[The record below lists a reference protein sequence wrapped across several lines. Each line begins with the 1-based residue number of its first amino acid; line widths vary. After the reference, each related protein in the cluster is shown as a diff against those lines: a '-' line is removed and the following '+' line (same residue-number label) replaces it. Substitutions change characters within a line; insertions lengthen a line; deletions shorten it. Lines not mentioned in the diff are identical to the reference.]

1 MSSFYPAQEGIV
13 KVKSINRHRAG
24 AFPLGGHHL
33 VLGEIRDYITGEILV
48 DTHDERYRQKVAR
61 FLVAHKGYIKE
72 ELKPRIPIDL
82 NIDGKQA
89 RIRLDLM
96 VCIDEQVAMLI
107 KYAPGSLT
115 TRHQVALAASRL
127 LAPYQ
132 VPLSV
137 VTNGKEADIIDNYTD
152 SVIAEGL
159 DGIFSRRALADYLQA
174 YSPVFVTDRHRDM
187 AARILYAYEVDGRC
201 PCDDTVCEYEQR

>member
-1 MSSFYPAQEGIV
+1 M
-13 KVKSINRHRAG
+13 
-24 AFPLGGHHL
+24 GGHHL
-33 VLGEIRDYITGEILV
+33 VLGEIRDYLTGEVLA
-48 DTHDERYRQKVAR
+48 DTHDERYRQNVAR
-61 FLVAHKGYIKE
+61 FLVVHKGYLKE
-72 ELKPRIPIDL
+72 DLRPRVPIDL

-89 RIRLDLM
+89 GIRLDLV
-96 VCIDEQVAMLI
+96 VCIDEQVAMLV

-132 VPLSV
+132 VPFSV
-137 VTNGKEADIIDNYTD
+137 VTNGKEADIIDNHSD

-159 DGIFSRRALADYLQA
+159 DGILSRRALADYLYA
-174 YSPVFVTDRHRDM
+174 HDPIPVADRHRDM